1 MKGIAKKIGYAFFTM
16 YLSLTA
22 IFFVVRLSP
31 GDPVELILGPNA
43 KAEELIKLKTQ
54 LGLDKSLKYQY
65 IDYFKKLSVGDLGK
79 SLVGSKDVKSEI
91 KSRLGATFILAFLS
105 VCLSS
110 FIGIFLGIIA
120 GSYKSTAWDSVVRL
134 ISLGFLSFP
143 IFSLAPIL
151 VLIFSI
157 KLGLLP
163 VSEWGE
169 MRHIILPVITLAMP
183 LSAVITRVTRNKFL
197 EENKAQWVVV
207 LKSKGLN
214 EVQILK
220 RIVRVCLPTI
230 LNIISIQLSVVIA
243 GTMITETI
251 YDIPGLGTLLF
262 EAIGARDYPVV
273 QAVIIYSTFSY
284 MIIYFLVE
292 YINELIDPRLQEV
305 NENA

>member
-1 MKGIAKKIGYAFFTM
+1 M

-22 IFFVVRLSP
+22 IFFVVRMSP

-43 KAEELIKLKTQ
+43 KNEELIKLKNQ
-54 LGLDKSLKYQY
+54 LGLDQPLALQYKEYLQKLLK
-65 IDYFKKLSVGDLGK
+65 GDLGK

-91 KSRLGATFILAFLS
+91 KSRLSATFILATLS
-105 VCLSS
+105 VSLSS
-110 FIGIFLGIIA
+110 FIGIFLGLIA
-120 GSYKSTAWDSVVRL
+120 GNFKSSKWDDLVRL
-134 ISLGFLSFP
+134 ISLAFMSFP

-151 VLIFSI
+151 VLMFSI
-157 KLGLLP
+157 KLGWLP

-169 MRHIILPVITLAMP
+169 LKHIILPVITLAMP

-207 LKSKGLN
+207 LKSKGLSQL
-214 EVQILK
+214 QILK
-220 RIVRVCLPTI
+220 RIIRVCLPTI

-262 EAIGARDYPVV
+262 EAIGARDYPIV

-284 MIIYFLVE
+284 MVIYFLVE
-292 YINELIDPRLQEV
+292 YLNEVIDPRLQEV
-305 NENA
+305 DDHA

>member
-1 MKGIAKKIGYAFFTM
+1 MSNIAKKLAYAFFTM

-22 IFFVVRLSP
+22 IFFVVRMSP

-43 KAEELIKLKTQ
+43 KSEELIKLKNQ
-54 LGLDKSLKYQY
+54 LGLDKTLGQQY
-65 IDYFKKLSVGDLGK
+65 KEYLQKLMKGDLGK
-79 SLVGSKDVKSEI
+79 SLVGSKDVKAEI
-91 KSRLGATFILAFLS
+91 KSRMTATLILATLS
-105 VCLSS
+105 VSLSS
-110 FIGIFLGIIA
+110 FIGIFLGLVA
-120 GSYKSTAWDSVVRL
+120 GNFKSSQWDSLVRV
-134 ISLGFLSFP
+134 ISLAFMSFP
-143 IFSLAPIL
+143 LFSLAPIL

-157 KLGLLP
+157 KLGWLP

-169 MRHIILPVITLAMP
+169 LKHVFLPVITLAMP
-183 LSAVITRVTRNKFL
+183 LSAVVTRVTRNKFL

-207 LKSKGLN
+207 LKSKGLSQL
-214 EVQILK
+214 QILK
-220 RIVRVCLPTI
+220 RIIRVCLPTI

-284 MIIYFLVE
+284 MVIYFAVE

-305 NENA
+305 EDYG

>member
-1 MKGIAKKIGYAFFTM
+1 VKGIAKKIGYAFFTM

-169 MRHIILPVITLAMP
+169 IKHIILPVITLAMP

>member
-1 MKGIAKKIGYAFFTM
+1 MKGIAKKLGYAFFTM

-43 KAEELIKLKTQ
+43 KSEELLKLKTQ
-54 LGLDKSLKYQY
+54 LGLDKSLGHQY
-65 IDYFKKLSVGDLGK
+65 LDYLKKLSSGDLGK

-91 KSRLGATFILAFLS
+91 KSRLSATLIIALMS
-105 VCLSS
+105 VAISS
-110 FIGIFLGIIA
+110 FIGILLGLIA
-120 GSYKSTAWDSVVRL
+120 GNFKSSKWDTLVRL

-157 KLGLLP
+157 KLGWLP

-169 MRHIILPVITLAMP
+169 LRHIVLPVITLAMP

-214 EVQILK
+214 EIQILK
-220 RIVRVCLPTI
+220 RIIRVCLPTI

-251 YDIPGLGTLLF
+251 YDIPGLGTMLF

-284 MIIYFLVE
+284 MAIYFLVE
-292 YINELIDPRLQEV
+292 YLNEMIDPRLQEID
-305 NENA
+305 EHA

>member
-79 SLVGSKDVKSEI
+79 SLVGSKEVKSEI
-91 KSRLGATFILAFLS
+91 KSRLSATFILAFLS

>member
-1 MKGIAKKIGYAFFTM
+1 VKGIAKKLAYAFFTM

-22 IFFVVRLSP
+22 IFFVVRMSP

-43 KAEELIKLKTQ
+43 KNEELIKLKNQ
-54 LGLDKSLKYQY
+54 LGLDQPLALQYKEYLQKLLK
-65 IDYFKKLSVGDLGK
+65 GDLGK

-91 KSRLGATFILAFLS
+91 KSRLSATFILATLS
-105 VCLSS
+105 VSLSS
-110 FIGIFLGIIA
+110 FIGIFLGLIA
-120 GSYKSTAWDSVVRL
+120 GNFKSSKWDDLVRL
-134 ISLGFLSFP
+134 ISLAFMSFP

-151 VLIFSI
+151 VLMFSI
-157 KLGLLP
+157 KLGWLP

-169 MRHIILPVITLAMP
+169 LKHIILPVITLAMP

-207 LKSKGLN
+207 LKSKGLSQL
-214 EVQILK
+214 QILK
-220 RIVRVCLPTI
+220 RIIRVCLPTI

-262 EAIGARDYPVV
+262 EAIGARDYPIV

-284 MIIYFLVE
+284 MVIYFLVE
-292 YINELIDPRLQEV
+292 YLNEVIDPRLQEV
-305 NENA
+305 DDHA

>member
-1 MKGIAKKIGYAFFTM
+1 MKGIAKKLAYAFFTM

-22 IFFVVRLSP
+22 IFFVVRMSP

-43 KAEELIKLKTQ
+43 KNEELIKLKNQ
-54 LGLDKSLKYQY
+54 LGLDQPLALQYKEYLQKLLK
-65 IDYFKKLSVGDLGK
+65 GDLGK

-91 KSRLGATFILAFLS
+91 KSRLSATFILATLS
-105 VCLSS
+105 VSLSS
-110 FIGIFLGIIA
+110 FIGIFLGLIA
-120 GSYKSTAWDSVVRL
+120 GNFKSSKWDDLVRL
-134 ISLGFLSFP
+134 ISLAFMSFP

-151 VLIFSI
+151 VLMFSI
-157 KLGLLP
+157 KLGWLP

-169 MRHIILPVITLAMP
+169 LKHIILPVITLAMP

-207 LKSKGLN
+207 LKSKGLSQL
-214 EVQILK
+214 QILK
-220 RIVRVCLPTI
+220 RIIRVCLPTI

-262 EAIGARDYPVV
+262 EAIGARDYPIV

-284 MIIYFLVE
+284 MVIYFLVE
-292 YINELIDPRLQEV
+292 YLNEVIDPRLQEV
-305 NENA
+305 DDHA